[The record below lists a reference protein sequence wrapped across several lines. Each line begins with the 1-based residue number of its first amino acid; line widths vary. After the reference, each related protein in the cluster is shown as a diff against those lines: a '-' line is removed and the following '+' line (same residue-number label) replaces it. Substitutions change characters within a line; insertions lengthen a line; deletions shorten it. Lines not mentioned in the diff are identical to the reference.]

1 MAVFASGER
10 WPSSGGMTHCT
21 KIPLEMVQRNV
32 YCALQHIQR
41 NYHMADETKIQ
52 AQAAAEAPAKV
63 VEAVAETAATIA
75 SESAKTAKRTR
86 VATARRAKRVAAAA
100 PKAALKAAPRRAKNS
115 HRKAINSARK
125 TVRVAKQRT
134 EPMTNNTFFKGFEAV
149 PAFAPFQS
157 MFADA
162 GDRSQDLAKKSQKVA
177 EELADLARAN
187 VEAVVEAGRVASE
200 GVRSLGQDV
209 VAKQRDSFEQAADAI
224 RSLAEA
230 KSPTEY
236 LQLQGD
242 FARASFDRLVAES
255 SKLTET
261 MVKLAGEAFQPLS
274 NRATA
279 NAERF
284 NTLVA

>member
-1 MAVFASGER
+1 MR
-10 WPSSGGMTHCT
+10 
-21 KIPLEMVQRNV
+21 IVQCN
-32 YCALQHIQR
+32 ITEGFEF
-41 NYHMADETKIQ
+41 MADETKAE
-52 AQAAAEAPAKV
+52 AQVAAEAPAKV
-63 VEAVAETAATIA
+63 AATVADTVETVAKEGAKVAKRARATTARRVKRPAVAEKKAT
-75 SESAKTAKRTR
+75 RR
-86 VATARRAKRVAAAA
+86 TARKVRTA
-100 PKAALKAAPRRAKNS
+100 
-115 HRKAINSARK
+115 ARK
-125 TVRVAKQRT
+125 TARSAQKRIETV
-134 EPMTNNTFFKGFEAV
+134 TNNDFFKGFDAV

-157 MFADA
+157 IFADA
-162 GDRSQDLAKKSQKVA
+162 NERSQEFAKRGQKVA

-187 VEAVVEAGRVASE
+187 VEAVVEASRVASE
-200 GVRSLGQDV
+200 GARSIGQDV

-242 FARASFDRLVAES
+242 FARASFDRAVAET

-261 MVKLAGEAFQPLS
+261 LVKLAGEAFQPIS
-274 NRATA
+274 NRAAA

>member
-1 MAVFASGER
+1 
-10 WPSSGGMTHCT
+10 
-21 KIPLEMVQRNV
+21 
-32 YCALQHIQR
+32 
-41 NYHMADETKIQ
+41 MADETRVE

-63 VEAVAETAATIA
+63 AEAVANTVETVAK
-75 SESAKTAKRTR
+75 ESAKVAKRTR
-86 VATARRAKRVAAAA
+86 AATARRVKREAAAQ
-100 PKAALKAAPRRAKNS
+100 KTAARRTV
-115 HRKAINSARK
+115 RKTRTAARK
-125 TVRVAKQRT
+125 TAKTVRAAQERNET
-134 EPMTNNTFFKGFEAV
+134 MTKNLFNGFDAV

-157 MFADA
+157 IFADA
-162 GDRSQDLAKKSQKVA
+162 NERGQDLAKRSQKVA

-200 GVRSLGQDV
+200 GARSIGQDV
-209 VAKQRDSFEQAADAI
+209 VAKQRDGFEQAADAI

-242 FARASFDRLVAES
+242 FARASFDRAVAES
-255 SKLTET
+255 SRLTESL
-261 MVKLAGEAFQPLS
+261 VKLAGEAFQPLS

>member
-1 MAVFASGER
+1 
-10 WPSSGGMTHCT
+10 
-21 KIPLEMVQRNV
+21 
-32 YCALQHIQR
+32 
-41 NYHMADETKIQ
+41 MADETKVE
-52 AQAAAEAPAKV
+52 AQAVAEAPAKV
-63 VEAVAETAATIA
+63 SEAVADTVETIA
-75 SESAKTAKRTR
+75 KESAKAAKRARAATVR
-86 VATARRAKRVAAAA
+86 RTKRAAVAEKTVARRAKPAR
-100 PKAALKAAPRRAKNS
+100 
-115 HRKAINSARK
+115 RK
-125 TVRVAKQRT
+125 TRTAARRTVRSAQERIETV
-134 EPMTNNTFFKGFEAV
+134 TNNDFFKGFEAV

-157 MFADA
+157 ILADA
-162 GDRSQDLAKKSQKVA
+162 NERGQELVKRSQKVA

-200 GVRSLGQDV
+200 GARSIGQDV

-236 LQLQGD
+236 LQLQGE
-242 FARASFDRLVAES
+242 FARASFDRAIAES
-255 SKLTET
+255 SKLTESL
-261 MVKLAGEAFQPLS
+261 VKLAGEAFQPLS

>member
-1 MAVFASGER
+1 
-10 WPSSGGMTHCT
+10 
-21 KIPLEMVQRNV
+21 
-32 YCALQHIQR
+32 
-41 NYHMADETKIQ
+41 MADETKVE

-63 VEAVAETAATIA
+63 AEAVADTVATAAKEGAKVAKRTRATTVRRAKREAVAEKKAT
-75 SESAKTAKRTR
+75 RR
-86 VATARRAKRVAAAA
+86 TARKTRTAVRKTA
-100 PKAALKAAPRRAKNS
+100 PKAARTAQKR
-115 HRKAINSARK
+115 IE
-125 TVRVAKQRT
+125 TV
-134 EPMTNNTFFKGFEAV
+134 TNNFFNGFEAV

-157 MFADA
+157 IFADA
-162 GDRSQDLAKKSQKVA
+162 SERSQDLVKKSQKVA
-177 EELADLARAN
+177 GELADLARAN

-200 GVRSLGQDV
+200 GARSIGQDV

-242 FARASFDRLVAES
+242 FARASFDRAVAES
-255 SKLTET
+255 SKLTESL
-261 MVKLAGEAFQPLS
+261 VKLAGEAFQPLS
-274 NRATA
+274 NRASA